1 MNERGISMSN
11 MTTEMIEAL
20 VEKRKNTTYTV
31 QWDGGEMTVKETV
44 GLSDIIAIA
53 HNVAENCF
61 DTEGEYF
68 PEAKDTV
75 MWSEIVS
82 RYTDLELAPD
92 INAQNDLFTHTDILD
107 KLREFINIEQLGM
120 IRDAIDERIQ
130 NMIAAGNNI
139 MARDIIETGRSIGKL
154 NDDFA
159 KMMAAV
165 RAVAPVA
172 ANIVSASPAEAPA
185 KKPRKKATKTE
196 G

>member
-1 MNERGISMSN
+1 MSK

-20 VEKRKNTTYTV
+20 VEKRKSTAHTV
-31 QWDGGEMTVKETV
+31 KWDGGEMNIKETV

-68 PEAKDTV
+68 PEAKDVV

-92 INAQNDLFTHTDILD
+92 INAQNDLFTHTDILN
-107 KLREFINIEQLGM
+107 KLREFINIEQLGL

-139 MARDIIETGRSIGKL
+139 MARDIIETGRGIGKL

-165 RAVAPVA
+165 QTAT
-172 ANIVSASPAEAPA
+172 NIVSAAPAEAPA

>member
-1 MNERGISMSN
+1 MNERGIFMSN

-20 VEKRKNTTYTV
+20 VEKRKNTTHTV

-68 PEAKDTV
+68 PEAKDVV

-159 KMMAAV
+159 KMMSAV
-165 RAVAPVA
+165 QTAT
-172 ANIVSASPAEAPA
+172 NIVSAAPVEVPA